1 MPVTADPGASSG
13 WTRRAVLLTGL
24 ALPAGV
30 LVGTPPAF
38 AFEELQ
44 VRPRAAWAGDLAPKG
59 PLPVEQRAD
68 VRYLL
73 VHHTASTNDYEQDD
87 VVAQLRSFYS
97 FHTGPDKGWPD
108 LAYNFMVDRFG
119 GVWEGRAGSVQQP
132 VMASATG
139 GSQGFAQLACYIGD
153 LSGTPPTPPA
163 RASMLRLLAWLAEQ
177 YDVDTSPGAEVS
189 FVSRGSNKWPAG
201 STVVTRTIAGHR
213 DMSSTSC
220 PGDVAYADL
229 RSSYQTEVTA
239 LRARAVPAAPVPP
252 PPPPPAPTPAPTP
265 PSQEPSQEPSAV
277 ASSVTPAG
285 SEAPS
290 ASTTTP
296 GQAAADAADGDDGL
310 DPGWLTGATL
320 GAAVATGTWA
330 AWRHRRTVSRPRRHR
345 GGRRGRRDARLT
357 CRQRPV
363 TKVST
368 AVTTAAAARSRHAD
382 ELSVA
387 ASSALRMLP
396 DSSSTTGTRDRFS
409 PARSRRCTSP
419 STAV

>member
-1 MPVTADPGASSG
+1 MPVTAEPGASSG

-30 LVGTPPAF
+30 LAGTAR
-38 AFEELQ
+38 ASALDELQ
-44 VRPRAAWAGDLAPKG
+44 VRPRAAWAGDLAPRG

-87 VVAQLRSFYS
+87 VVGQLRGFYA
-97 FHTGPDKGWPD
+97 FHTGLDKGWPD

-153 LSGTPPTPPA
+153 LSSTPPTAPA

-220 PGDVAYADL
+220 PGDAAYADL
-229 RSSYQTEVTA
+229 RSSYQSEVTA
-239 LRARAVPAAPVPP
+239 LRARAAPAAPMPP
-252 PPPPPAPTPAPTP
+252 PPTAAPTPASRP
-265 PSQEPSQEPSAV
+265 PSPEPSAV
-277 ASSVTPAG
+277 AGSATPAR

-290 ASTTTP
+290 TSTVTP
-296 GQAAADAADGDDGL
+296 GPAAAAGAPEGDDGP
-310 DPGWLTGATL
+310 DPRWLTGGTL
-320 GAAVATGTWA
+320 GAAVATGAWA
-330 AWRHRRTVSRPRRHR
+330 AWRHRRASA
-345 GGRRGRRDARLT
+345 GR
-357 CRQRPV
+357 
-363 TKVST
+363 
-368 AVTTAAAARSRHAD
+368 AD
-382 ELSVA
+382 P
-387 ASSALRMLP
+387 ASA
-396 DSSSTTGTRDRFS
+396 DGQG
-409 PARSRRCTSP
+409 AP
-419 STAV
+419 SG